1 MKKDRERK
9 RKGKRRKERPVA
21 QNNNKGVSGK
31 MNATNQKHQA
41 KRKDAVRK
49 YITQHVPGT
58 HLTFEQRQTLS
69 ADWNELIR
77 AGRRITMRQFAAKH
91 GLNFETWRREYHRR
105 AEGAAVPDDRGQTA
119 TKVRRVR
126 PLQGTVG
133 REGSTP
139 HDAEAQRQKEEKVGL
154 THSLR
159 SGFLF
164 LRHLSPPP

>member
-91 GLNFETWRREYHRR
+91 GLNFETWRREYHRG
-105 AEGAAVPDDRGQTA
+105 AEGAAVPDDRD
-119 TKVRRVR
+119 KRRRKYAEYDPFKAQWVEKG
-126 PLQGTVG
+126 LLHTTQKLNG
-133 REGSTP
+133 RRKKKS
-139 HDAEAQRQKEEKVGL
+139 A
-154 THSLR
+154 
-159 SGFLF
+159 
-164 LRHLSPPP
+164 